1 MKSGEKHKKEDLA
14 ASITDSAVESG
25 LKDALGKD
33 SGLKIHGL
41 DLKVRHGEVT
51 IDGKVAD
58 AAQRA
63 RAGAI
68 AEKVKGVR
76 AVDNKIRVGHM
87 EKSAEKAADKA
98 KMAGAA
104 HVEKKSESD
113 SAKNDPSG
121 RW

>member
-1 MKSGEKHKKEDLA
+1 MKSEEKHKKQEVVATVSD
-14 ASITDSAVESG
+14 ASIESG
-25 LKDALGKD
+25 LKDAFGKD

-68 AEKVKGVR
+68 AEKVKGVKE
-76 AVDNKIRVGHM
+76 VDNKIMVGHL
-87 EKSAEKAADKA
+87 EKSPENSPEKG

-104 HVEKKSESD
+104 HSGKMSETD
-113 SAKNDPSG
+113 SVKNDPSG

>member
-1 MKSGEKHKKEDLA
+1 MKSEEKHKKDDVA
-14 ASITDSAVESG
+14 ANVTDSAIESG
-25 LKDALGKD
+25 LKDAFGKD

-68 AEKVKGVR
+68 AEKVKGVK
-76 AVDNKIRVGHM
+76 AVDNKIMVGSVD
-87 EKSAEKAADKA
+87 KSTEKAAEKD

-104 HVEKKSESD
+104 HAGKKSETD
-113 SAKNDPSG
+113 TVKNDPSG